1 MTLTYRNNLFK
12 MTWKQNLNKN
22 ILKSFSEEDLS
33 SMVLAC
39 IKVLGIFVLLSFLL
53 WIVLSKVIIYFAVY
67 DIKTNRL

>member
-39 IKVLGIFVLLSFLL
+39 IKVLSIFVLLSFLL